1 MYDPGY
7 PLQIYCPLLLL
18 LLLQL
23 APYHG
28 VHEPF
33 Q

>member
-7 PLQIYCPLLLL
+7 PLQIYCPLHH

-28 VHEPF
+28 VHESF